1 MSNLAAVKIV
11 LDGGDIYF
19 HKDEVSDVIVTPL
32 KHFQVQTGDLNL
44 PYVISD
50 GDPWIVLQMRIRQT
64 RSDTGARIRT
74 VLDEKNIMT
83 VYYALME
90 EPARSVRAFL
100 LPDNIEFRYYN
111 GEKAADVDFQLTFLE
126 CE

>member
-1 MSNLAAVKIV
+1 MSKPKAVKIE

-19 HKDEVSDVIVTPL
+19 HEDEVSDVIVTPL

-50 GDPWIVLQMRIRQT
+50 GDPWVVLQMRIRQS
-64 RSDTGARIRT
+64 RSDTGSRIRT
-74 VLDEKNIMT
+74 VLDEKNVMT

-90 EPARSVRAFL
+90 YPARSVRAFL
-100 LPDNIEFRYYN
+100 LPDNSEFRCFN
-111 GEKAADVDFQLTFLE
+111 GEDAADVVMQLTFLE